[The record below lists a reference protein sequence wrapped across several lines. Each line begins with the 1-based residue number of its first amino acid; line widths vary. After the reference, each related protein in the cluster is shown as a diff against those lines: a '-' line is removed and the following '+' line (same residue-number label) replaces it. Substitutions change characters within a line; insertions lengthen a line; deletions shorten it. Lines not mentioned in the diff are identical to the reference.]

1 MARGAAVGRRA
12 VFLSYFIRFTRP
24 SEEASTIG
32 VLRPG
37 ENALFDVECGG
48 YVRTAKPVGGDGEAR
63 GCGTSEL
70 PRRHV
75 GQQAIR
81 TRRRPALGNKILGP
95 GETDHQVSSL
105 ISCTKWKS
113 IGRNR
118 SAM

>member
-70 PRRHV
+70 PRRLV
-75 GQQAIR
+75 AASYKDAEA
-81 TRRRPALGNKILGP
+81 TRIGKQNTRARRNRP
-95 GETDHQVSSL
+95 SSL
-105 ISCTKWKS
+105 
-113 IGRNR
+113 
-118 SAM
+118 